1 MSRHGKEKLL
11 SRKILGR
18 FDKNCT

>member
-11 SRKILGR
+11 SRNILGR